1 MTLISTLL
9 ILLLL
14 CNMLIICSKN
24 TKDLIKSYFFFNY
37 IMYIQHNI
45 CSMNMK
51 HCKKKRNPRGI
62 MRLISNKNR
71 SIAKIKRTRF
81 SRFQVYRTIKRNLSI
96 PLPPPFLPVE
106 LWNSIFVSIFF
117 FTGYVGHFLITLH
130 QLKRI
135 HYCLMVIYNVI
146 LKIHTFFI
154 NVTTNIFKTMP
165 ILQRTRQDVL
175 KPKRQKQPLNPTR
188 RILPPRERRKPDF
201 LWHNH

>member
-24 TKDLIKSYFFFNY
+24 TTDLIKSYFGFFFNY

-51 HCKKKRNPRGI
+51 HCKKKKNHRGI

-81 SRFQVYRTIKRNLSI
+81 TRFQVYRTIKRNLSI

-106 LWNSIFVSIFF
+106 LWNSIFFSFCF
-117 FTGYVGHFLITLH
+117 YRLSRPLLNNFTST
-130 QLKRI
+130 
-135 HYCLMVIYNVI
+135 
-146 LKIHTFFI
+146 
-154 NVTTNIFKTMP
+154 
-165 ILQRTRQDVL
+165 
-175 KPKRQKQPLNPTR
+175 
-188 RILPPRERRKPDF
+188 
-201 LWHNH
+201 

>member
-24 TKDLIKSYFFFNY
+24 TTDLIKSYFIFFFNY

-81 SRFQVYRTIKRNLSI
+81 TRFQVYRTIKRNLSI

-106 LWNSIFVSIFF
+106 LWNSIFFSFCF
-117 FTGYVGHFLITLH
+117 YRLSRPLLNNFTST
-130 QLKRI
+130 
-135 HYCLMVIYNVI
+135 
-146 LKIHTFFI
+146 
-154 NVTTNIFKTMP
+154 
-165 ILQRTRQDVL
+165 
-175 KPKRQKQPLNPTR
+175 
-188 RILPPRERRKPDF
+188 
-201 LWHNH
+201 

>member
-24 TKDLIKSYFFFNY
+24 TTDLIKSYFVFFFNY

-51 HCKKKRNPRGI
+51 HCKKKNNHRGI

-71 SIAKIKRTRF
+71 SIAEIKKTRF
-81 SRFQVYRTIKRNLSI
+81 TRFQVYRTIKRNLSI

-106 LWNSIFVSIFF
+106 LWNSIFFSFCF
-117 FTGYVGHFLITLH
+117 YRLSRPLLNNFTST
-130 QLKRI
+130 
-135 HYCLMVIYNVI
+135 
-146 LKIHTFFI
+146 
-154 NVTTNIFKTMP
+154 
-165 ILQRTRQDVL
+165 
-175 KPKRQKQPLNPTR
+175 
-188 RILPPRERRKPDF
+188 
-201 LWHNH
+201 

>member
-1 MTLISTLL
+1 MFYQLLWTFILGLHDCNYVICNIRYYNTPAQYAMTLISTLL

-24 TKDLIKSYFFFNY
+24 TTDLIKSYFIFFFNY

-81 SRFQVYRTIKRNLSI
+81 TRFQVYRTIKRNLSI

-106 LWNSIFVSIFF
+106 L
-117 FTGYVGHFLITLH
+117 
-130 QLKRI
+130 
-135 HYCLMVIYNVI
+135 
-146 LKIHTFFI
+146 
-154 NVTTNIFKTMP
+154 
-165 ILQRTRQDVL
+165 
-175 KPKRQKQPLNPTR
+175 
-188 RILPPRERRKPDF
+188 
-201 LWHNH
+201 

>member
-9 ILLLL
+9 ILHLL

-24 TKDLIKSYFFFNY
+24 TTDLIKSYFVFFFNY

-71 SIAKIKRTRF
+71 SIADIKRTRF
-81 SRFQVYRTIKRNLSI
+81 TRFQVYRTIKRNLSI

-106 LWNSIFVSIFF
+106 LWNSIFFSFCF
-117 FTGYVGHFLITLH
+117 YRLSRPLLNNFTST
-130 QLKRI
+130 
-135 HYCLMVIYNVI
+135 
-146 LKIHTFFI
+146 
-154 NVTTNIFKTMP
+154 
-165 ILQRTRQDVL
+165 
-175 KPKRQKQPLNPTR
+175 
-188 RILPPRERRKPDF
+188 
-201 LWHNH
+201 

>member
-1 MTLISTLL
+1 MFYQLLWTFILGLHDCNYVICNIRYYNTPAQYAMTLISTLL

-81 SRFQVYRTIKRNLSI
+81 SRFQVYITIKRNLSI

-106 LWNSIFVSIFF
+106 L
-117 FTGYVGHFLITLH
+117 
-130 QLKRI
+130 
-135 HYCLMVIYNVI
+135 
-146 LKIHTFFI
+146 
-154 NVTTNIFKTMP
+154 
-165 ILQRTRQDVL
+165 
-175 KPKRQKQPLNPTR
+175 
-188 RILPPRERRKPDF
+188 
-201 LWHNH
+201 

>member
-24 TKDLIKSYFFFNY
+24 TTDLIKSYFVFFFNY

-51 HCKKKRNPRGI
+51 HCKKKNNHRGI

-71 SIAKIKRTRF
+71 SIVEIKRTRF
-81 SRFQVYRTIKRNLSI
+81 TRFQVYRTIKRNLSI

-106 LWNSIFVSIFF
+106 LWNSIFFSFCF
-117 FTGYVGHFLITLH
+117 YRLSRPLLNNFTST
-130 QLKRI
+130 
-135 HYCLMVIYNVI
+135 
-146 LKIHTFFI
+146 
-154 NVTTNIFKTMP
+154 
-165 ILQRTRQDVL
+165 
-175 KPKRQKQPLNPTR
+175 
-188 RILPPRERRKPDF
+188 
-201 LWHNH
+201 

>member
-24 TKDLIKSYFFFNY
+24 TTDLIKSYFVFFFNY

-51 HCKKKRNPRGI
+51 HCKKKRNHRGI

-71 SIAKIKRTRF
+71 SIAEIKRTRF
-81 SRFQVYRTIKRNLSI
+81 TRFQVYRTIKRNLSI

-106 LWNSIFVSIFF
+106 LWNSIFFSFCF
-117 FTGYVGHFLITLH
+117 YRLSRPLLNNFTST
-130 QLKRI
+130 
-135 HYCLMVIYNVI
+135 
-146 LKIHTFFI
+146 
-154 NVTTNIFKTMP
+154 
-165 ILQRTRQDVL
+165 
-175 KPKRQKQPLNPTR
+175 
-188 RILPPRERRKPDF
+188 
-201 LWHNH
+201 

>member
-1 MTLISTLL
+1 MFYQLLWTFILGLHDCNYVICNIRYYNTPAQYAMTLISTLL

-24 TKDLIKSYFFFNY
+24 TTDLIKSYFGFFFNY

-71 SIAKIKRTRF
+71 SIAEIKRTRF
-81 SRFQVYRTIKRNLSI
+81 TRFQVYRTIKRNLSI

-106 LWNSIFVSIFF
+106 L
-117 FTGYVGHFLITLH
+117 
-130 QLKRI
+130 
-135 HYCLMVIYNVI
+135 
-146 LKIHTFFI
+146 
-154 NVTTNIFKTMP
+154 
-165 ILQRTRQDVL
+165 
-175 KPKRQKQPLNPTR
+175 
-188 RILPPRERRKPDF
+188 
-201 LWHNH
+201 

>member
-24 TKDLIKSYFFFNY
+24 TTDLIKSYFVVFFNY

-71 SIAKIKRTRF
+71 SIAEIKRTRF
-81 SRFQVYRTIKRNLSI
+81 TRFQVYRTIKRNLSI

-106 LWNSIFVSIFF
+106 LWNSIFFSFF
-117 FTGYVGHFLITLH
+117 FYRLS
-130 QLKRI
+130 R
-135 HYCLMVIYNVI
+135 
-146 LKIHTFFI
+146 
-154 NVTTNIFKTMP
+154 
-165 ILQRTRQDVL
+165 
-175 KPKRQKQPLNPTR
+175 PLLNNFTST
-188 RILPPRERRKPDF
+188 
-201 LWHNH
+201 

>member
-9 ILLLL
+9 ILHLL

-24 TKDLIKSYFFFNY
+24 TTDLIKSYFVFFFNY

-81 SRFQVYRTIKRNLSI
+81 TRFQVYRTIKRNLSI

-106 LWNSIFVSIFF
+106 LWNSIFFSFCF
-117 FTGYVGHFLITLH
+117 YRLSRPLLNNFTST
-130 QLKRI
+130 
-135 HYCLMVIYNVI
+135 
-146 LKIHTFFI
+146 
-154 NVTTNIFKTMP
+154 
-165 ILQRTRQDVL
+165 
-175 KPKRQKQPLNPTR
+175 
-188 RILPPRERRKPDF
+188 
-201 LWHNH
+201 

>member
-24 TKDLIKSYFFFNY
+24 TTDLIKSYFVVFFNY

-51 HCKKKRNPRGI
+51 HCKKKKIHRGI

-106 LWNSIFVSIFF
+106 LWNSIFFSFF
-117 FTGYVGHFLITLH
+117 FYRLS
-130 QLKRI
+130 R
-135 HYCLMVIYNVI
+135 
-146 LKIHTFFI
+146 
-154 NVTTNIFKTMP
+154 
-165 ILQRTRQDVL
+165 
-175 KPKRQKQPLNPTR
+175 PLLNNFTST
-188 RILPPRERRKPDF
+188 
-201 LWHNH
+201 

>member
-24 TKDLIKSYFFFNY
+24 TTDLIKSYFVFFFNY

-51 HCKKKRNPRGI
+51 HCKKKKNHRGI

-106 LWNSIFVSIFF
+106 LWNSIFFSFF
-117 FTGYVGHFLITLH
+117 FYRLS
-130 QLKRI
+130 R
-135 HYCLMVIYNVI
+135 
-146 LKIHTFFI
+146 
-154 NVTTNIFKTMP
+154 
-165 ILQRTRQDVL
+165 
-175 KPKRQKQPLNPTR
+175 PLLNNFTST
-188 RILPPRERRKPDF
+188 
-201 LWHNH
+201 

>member
-24 TKDLIKSYFFFNY
+24 TTDLIKSYFVVFFNY

-71 SIAKIKRTRF
+71 SIAEIKRTRF
-81 SRFQVYRTIKRNLSI
+81 TRFQVYRTIKRNLSI

-106 LWNSIFVSIFF
+106 LWNSIFFSFCF
-117 FTGYVGHFLITLH
+117 YRLSRPLLNNFTST
-130 QLKRI
+130 
-135 HYCLMVIYNVI
+135 
-146 LKIHTFFI
+146 
-154 NVTTNIFKTMP
+154 
-165 ILQRTRQDVL
+165 
-175 KPKRQKQPLNPTR
+175 
-188 RILPPRERRKPDF
+188 
-201 LWHNH
+201 

>member
-24 TKDLIKSYFFFNY
+24 TTDLIKSYFFFFFNY

-51 HCKKKRNPRGI
+51 HCKKKRNHRGI

-81 SRFQVYRTIKRNLSI
+81 TRFQVYRTIKRNLSI

-106 LWNSIFVSIFF
+106 LWNSIFFSFCF
-117 FTGYVGHFLITLH
+117 YRLSRPLLNNFTST
-130 QLKRI
+130 
-135 HYCLMVIYNVI
+135 
-146 LKIHTFFI
+146 
-154 NVTTNIFKTMP
+154 
-165 ILQRTRQDVL
+165 
-175 KPKRQKQPLNPTR
+175 
-188 RILPPRERRKPDF
+188 
-201 LWHNH
+201 

>member
-24 TKDLIKSYFFFNY
+24 TTDLIKSYFVFFFNY

-51 HCKKKRNPRGI
+51 HCKKKKNHRGI

-71 SIAKIKRTRF
+71 SIAEIKRTRF
-81 SRFQVYRTIKRNLSI
+81 TRFQVYRTIKRNLSI

-106 LWNSIFVSIFF
+106 LWNSIFFSFCF
-117 FTGYVGHFLITLH
+117 YRLSRPLLNNFTST
-130 QLKRI
+130 
-135 HYCLMVIYNVI
+135 
-146 LKIHTFFI
+146 
-154 NVTTNIFKTMP
+154 
-165 ILQRTRQDVL
+165 
-175 KPKRQKQPLNPTR
+175 
-188 RILPPRERRKPDF
+188 
-201 LWHNH
+201 

>member
-24 TKDLIKSYFFFNY
+24 TTDLIKSYFIYFFNY

-81 SRFQVYRTIKRNLSI
+81 TRFQVYRTIKRNLSI

-106 LWNSIFVSIFF
+106 LWNSIFFSFCF
-117 FTGYVGHFLITLH
+117 YRLSRPLLNNFTST
-130 QLKRI
+130 
-135 HYCLMVIYNVI
+135 
-146 LKIHTFFI
+146 
-154 NVTTNIFKTMP
+154 
-165 ILQRTRQDVL
+165 
-175 KPKRQKQPLNPTR
+175 
-188 RILPPRERRKPDF
+188 
-201 LWHNH
+201 

>member
-24 TKDLIKSYFFFNY
+24 TTDLIKSYFVFFFNY

-71 SIAKIKRTRF
+71 SIADIKRTRF
-81 SRFQVYRTIKRNLSI
+81 TRFQVYRTIKRNLSI

-106 LWNSIFVSIFF
+106 LWNSIFFSFCF
-117 FTGYVGHFLITLH
+117 YRLSRPLLNNFTST
-130 QLKRI
+130 
-135 HYCLMVIYNVI
+135 
-146 LKIHTFFI
+146 
-154 NVTTNIFKTMP
+154 
-165 ILQRTRQDVL
+165 
-175 KPKRQKQPLNPTR
+175 
-188 RILPPRERRKPDF
+188 
-201 LWHNH
+201 

>member
-1 MTLISTLL
+1 MTFISTLL

-24 TKDLIKSYFFFNY
+24 TTDLIKSYFVFFFNY

-71 SIAKIKRTRF
+71 SIAEIKRTRF
-81 SRFQVYRTIKRNLSI
+81 TRFQVYRTIKRNLSI

-106 LWNSIFVSIFF
+106 LWNSIFFSFCF
-117 FTGYVGHFLITLH
+117 YRLSRPLLNNFTST
-130 QLKRI
+130 
-135 HYCLMVIYNVI
+135 
-146 LKIHTFFI
+146 
-154 NVTTNIFKTMP
+154 
-165 ILQRTRQDVL
+165 
-175 KPKRQKQPLNPTR
+175 
-188 RILPPRERRKPDF
+188 
-201 LWHNH
+201 

>member
-24 TKDLIKSYFFFNY
+24 TTDLIKSYFVFFFNY

-106 LWNSIFVSIFF
+106 LWNSIFFSFCF
-117 FTGYVGHFLITLH
+117 YRLSRPLLNNFTST
-130 QLKRI
+130 
-135 HYCLMVIYNVI
+135 
-146 LKIHTFFI
+146 
-154 NVTTNIFKTMP
+154 
-165 ILQRTRQDVL
+165 
-175 KPKRQKQPLNPTR
+175 
-188 RILPPRERRKPDF
+188 
-201 LWHNH
+201 

>member
-24 TKDLIKSYFFFNY
+24 TTDLIKSYFIFFFNY
-37 IMYIQHNI
+37 IMYIQRNI

-81 SRFQVYRTIKRNLSI
+81 TRFQVYRTIKRNLSI

-106 LWNSIFVSIFF
+106 LWNSIFFSFCF
-117 FTGYVGHFLITLH
+117 YRLSRPLLNNFTST
-130 QLKRI
+130 
-135 HYCLMVIYNVI
+135 
-146 LKIHTFFI
+146 
-154 NVTTNIFKTMP
+154 
-165 ILQRTRQDVL
+165 
-175 KPKRQKQPLNPTR
+175 
-188 RILPPRERRKPDF
+188 
-201 LWHNH
+201 